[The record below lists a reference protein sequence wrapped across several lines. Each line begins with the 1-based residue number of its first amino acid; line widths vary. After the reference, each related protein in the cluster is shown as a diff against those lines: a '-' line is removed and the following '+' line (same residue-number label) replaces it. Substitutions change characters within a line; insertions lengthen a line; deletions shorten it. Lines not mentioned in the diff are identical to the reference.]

1 SSHFGHYFANT
12 APVFTAGADQVV
24 PEDAAAVVIPAW
36 ATGISPGTADESAQQ
51 VQFLV
56 QTDQPGLFSQQPA
69 ITADGTLSFTPA
81 ANAFGSAVVTVQLQ
95 DNGGVGPGG
104 VDISAPVTFLITVQP
119 VNDPPAAVADQ
130 WQITEN
136 GSLNVGPTGVLAN
149 DSDVE
154 GDPLTAILLTG
165 PQHGTFSLNA
175 DGSFAWL
182 PPTGWYGTDSFS
194 YVASDGVD
202 VSAAAV
208 VSLTVNHLNQL
219 PVAADD
225 QFSLPE
231 DTILTVG
238 LPGVLVNDSD
248 PDGDP
253 LTVQLLTA
261 TSHGSLVLNTDG
273 SFIYTPAANFFGS
286 DSFTYLLSDGF
297 GNSLPATV
305 RLTVTGINDAPLA
318 TADRFSSNE
327 DQVLNAV
334 PGVLQNDPDPD
345 GDILTASLVTDV
357 LHGTLLLNSDGT
369 FRYTP
374 NLNYFGEDS
383 FTYAVS
389 DGIAA
394 AVTATVTLTILPV
407 NDAPVV
413 QPDSYT
419 LAEDSSLSILLPG
432 VLGNDADPEGSPLTA
447 VRQTLPARGT
457 LDFNANGAFSYTPAA
472 NFFGTDSFTYAASD
486 GLLQSAATTVTFTV
500 TPVNDAPTAGNDT
513 AGTAWN
519 TPVTV
524 AAPGVLTNDRDVDG
538 DPLTAILLTS
548 PAHGTVVLNANGSFT
563 YAPAF
568 NYSGPDSFSYA
579 ASDGLLNSVAAT
591 VSITVAPPLLVP
603 KFFVVDGTAASSF
616 HYAADG
622 TPITSTP
629 LNSRNTR
636 SRGVA
641 TNTTGTLF
649 WVIDSVGDVFVYSR
663 EGVLQGTWTPQKVG
677 KPEGIAV
684 WGNDLWLADPTTDRI
699 YKFTGGA
706 AARAGRINVT
716 SSFALNTGNLN
727 VTDMVTDG
735 VHIWAVDDTLAT
747 DRVFRYS
754 MAGLLEG
761 SWSLTVTAAT
771 PTGIALDPNNVNHL
785 WIVDSGTD
793 RVYQYDAGTTRI
805 TGSQAPSQS
814 FALPAGNL
822 TATGIVDPFTVPATV
837 WQPAVAPSAVP
848 GGFMGPLPRQAVPTT
863 ARPQF
868 GPPTPVGLRSA
879 AAVFAGSRA
888 VSRPPLLPVQSP
900 SSPTAS
906 DLFFGSSLLT
916 DTLLQGL
923 LTGG

>member
-1 SSHFGHYFANT
+1 
-12 APVFTAGADQVV
+12 
-24 PEDAAAVVIPAW
+24 PAW

-56 QTDQPGLFSQQPA
+56 QTDQPGLFSQLPA

-261 TSHGSLVLNTDG
+261 TSRGSLVLNTDG

-447 VRQTLPARGT
+447 VRLTLPARGT
-457 LDFNANGAFSYTPAA
+457 LVFNANGAFTYTPAA

-500 TPVNDAPTAGNDT
+500 TPVNDAATAGNDT

-538 DPLTAILLTS
+538 DPLTAILLTN

-822 TATGIVDPFTVPATV
+822 NATGIVDPFTVPATV